1 MTGVVDVV
9 KKVVRKGIGFGLD
22 AGGSAACGPLW
33 PFFKE
38 IVTPVVEELENRF
51 PKLFLVSDEAEKA
64 IDLMAGDSSLQQDLI
79 AGFDQK
85 FAAQTT
91 GQQDILAFLAGL
103 EETIIDTAN
112 TVRRIDER
120 TGQIDFRSLAV
131 KVDEMHAVMTQSIPE
146 VHLSV
151 QEIKQEGQALQAD
164 AMRWIENRSPRTAHI
179 RIEEAKKLLAE
190 GIRQSPNDAYLYSLR
205 GYLEKTQ
212 SQAHSLEGR
221 HQDAVVDIANAARFF
236 SAALKIDPSDVSA
249 LNGMQNVF
257 LFVRKYDEAV
267 ALGRIVFQTSPN
279 LGSGA
284 WDFSIALEKKMVQ
297 DGETPI
303 LREELTDTYKQLLSI
318 MSQPASGFSSSH
330 MTHVQNRLQ
339 ELGSTS

>member
-1 MTGVVDVV
+1 MAGVVDVV
-9 KKVVRKGIGFGLD
+9 KKVVRKGVGVGLE

-51 PKLFLVSDEAEKA
+51 PKLFLVPDEAEKA
-64 IDLMAGDSSLQQDLI
+64 IDLMASDSGLQQELVSE
-79 AGFDQK
+79 FDQK
-85 FAAQTT
+85 FTALTT
-91 GQQDILAFLAGL
+91 GQQDILAFLTGL

-131 KVDEMHAVMTQSIPE
+131 KVDEMHAAITQPIPE
-146 VHLSV
+146 VRLSV
-151 QEIKQEGQALQAD
+151 QEIKEEGQALQAD
-164 AMRWIENRSPRTAHI
+164 AMRWIDNRSPRTALI
-179 RIEEAKKLLAE
+179 RIEEAKKLVAE

-221 HQDAVVDIANAARFF
+221 HQDAVVDITNAARFF

-257 LFVRKYDEAV
+257 LFSRKFDEAI
-267 ALGRIVFQTSPN
+267 ALGRIVVQVSPTW
-279 LGSGA
+279 GSGV
-284 WDFSIALEKKMVQ
+284 WDFSIALEQKMAL
-297 DGETPI
+297 DGETPA
-303 LREELTDTYKQLLSI
+303 LREELTGAYEQLLPI
-318 MSQPASGFSSSH
+318 MSRPGSGYSSSH
-330 MTHVQNRLQ
+330 LSHVQNRLR
-339 ELGSTS
+339 ELGGTS